1 MKTYKLFIF
10 VAGEKLQPKNPDAE
24 AKGIVEA
31 EKKANEL
38 LEQYIHEY
46 PCDTYVACVE
56 DESEMYYDDYLCWQ
70 EDCYGDRYW
79 KKMENGYW
87 MPIGLRLL
95 TETEKEELDLLRE
108 EKEIHIWDL
117 DEEQLKKLRS
127 EICVGSVFLSDY
139 NNSFDIDPNEVYN
152 YSEGYLVELDEDYE
166 NDTPEHFAEYCM
178 GIEVA

>member
-10 VAGEKLQPKNPDAE
+10 VAGEKLQPKNPDEE

-56 DESEMYYDDYLCWQ
+56 DESEMQYNDYLCWQ
-70 EDCYGDRYW
+70 EDYYGDRYW
-79 KKMENGYW
+79 KKMQNGYW
-87 MPIGLRLL
+87 CPIGLRLL

-108 EKEIHIWDL
+108 EKDLHIWDL

-127 EICVGSVFLSDY
+127 EISVGSVYLSDY
-139 NNSFDIDPNEVYN
+139 NNSFEIAPNEVYN
-152 YSEGYLVELDEDYE
+152 YSEGYLEEVDEYYG

-178 GIEVA
+178 GVKVV